1 VISPQA
7 TFDALELTG
16 AVGDIGGG
24 VTLSELQVL
33 DYLACLLSVYAGA
46 DPQIWGFGFS
56 VTDTG
61 APFARELAEAIDG
74 LLVTG
79 WLVRYE
85 RVYRLTPSGEI
96 ELGFQRG
103 LAPNR
108 WRLRYLSGSA
118 SAAVSMP
125 LPALSDALAH
135 EPGLRRALEYV
146 RRRRLLDATSLEL
159 VSRQFAALT
168 EGLGRNP
175 ADHEDLM
182 VPAVVWLTY
191 LARGHGSSGARA
203 A

>member
-1 VISPQA
+1 MISPQA
-7 TFDALELTG
+7 IFDALELTG

-24 VTLSELQVL
+24 VTLSELQML

-46 DPQIWGFGFS
+46 NPHTWGFGFS

-61 APFARELAEAIDG
+61 APFARELAEAIES

-79 WLVRYE
+79 WLMRDE
-85 RVYRLTPSGEI
+85 RVHCLTPAGEI
-96 ELGFQRG
+96 ELRFQRG

-108 WRLRYLSGSA
+108 WRLRYLRGSA

-125 LPALSDALAH
+125 LPAISDALAH

-146 RRRRLLDATSLEL
+146 RRKRLLDDTSLEL
-159 VSRQFAALT
+159 VSHQFAALT
-168 EGLGRNP
+168 EGLGRGP
-175 ADHEDLM
+175 GEHEDLM

-191 LARGHGSSGARA
+191 LARGHGNSGAQA